1 MEAPPNDC
9 HIGHSYLYSGRKLF
23 VFFYLQADSPPY
35 LASVMDNL
43 SEADRRRNM
52 AAIRGQD
59 TTPEKAVR
67 RYLHSEGL
75 RYSLHKASLAGS
87 PDVYF
92 RRWGV
97 ALFVNGCFWH
107 RHKGCKFATPPK
119 TNRDFWTDKFRRN
132 VERDRRTR
140 RQLQDQ
146 GLRVLVIW
154 ECEIFMSK
162 SGPLNTDR
170 LRKLV
175 LEIQS
180 RDAET

>member
-1 MEAPPNDC
+1 MAD
-9 HIGHSYLYSGRKLF
+9 IVDKQTRSRMMSGIRSRNTRPEMLIRRGLHALGFRFRLHDRTLPGKPDLVFRKHH
-23 VFFYLQADSPPY
+23 
-35 LASVMDNL
+35 
-43 SEADRRRNM
+43 
-52 AAIRGQD
+52 
-59 TTPEKAVR
+59 AVIM
-67 RYLHSEGL
+67 
-75 RYSLHKASLAGS
+75 
-87 PDVYF
+87 
-92 RRWGV
+92 
-97 ALFVNGCFWH
+97 VNGCFWH
-107 RHKGCKFATPPK
+107 RHKGCKFATTPK

-132 VERDRRTR
+132 VERDRRTK